1 MISAIVLAA
10 GQSTRMGEYK
20 MLLPWGQTS
29 VIGHVVATI
38 LEAGVNDVYAV
49 TGGHQ
54 IELKEALK
62 EYKINYLYN
71 QDFEDGEML
80 TSVQVGLSGLGNE
93 CDAALIVLGDQPQI
107 ESRVVRE
114 IVERNV
120 STHHKIIVPSYKM
133 HRGHPWL
140 IEKLFW
146 KDILNL
152 LPPQSLRNFLNMH
165 YEVIDYLNVET
176 PSVLQDLDTKNDYSH
191 YKP

>member
-29 VIGHVVATI
+29 VLGHVVATI

-49 TGGHQ
+49 TGGNQ

-71 QDFEDGEML
+71 QDFENGEML
-80 TSVQVGLSGLGNE
+80 TSVQVGLSGLGDE